1 VSTEHTHQEWAVR
14 VHCLMSG
21 VPGPHVLEC
30 SDNGLALLRL
40 EWWRTHRPEAR
51 PELLV
56 RDVVVTVHEWKGAA

>member
-1 VSTEHTHQEWAVR
+1 
-14 VHCLMSG
+14 MNG